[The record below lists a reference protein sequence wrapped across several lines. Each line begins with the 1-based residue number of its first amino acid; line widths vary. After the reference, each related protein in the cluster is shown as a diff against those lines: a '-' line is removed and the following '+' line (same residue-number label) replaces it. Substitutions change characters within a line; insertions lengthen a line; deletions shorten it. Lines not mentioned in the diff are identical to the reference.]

1 VAAWKAALRIEPDD
15 RPGEDS
21 GQSAC
26 RRPLEAEKALPQEH
40 SYFLRK
46 AAYRLPR
53 FRIEDDWPR
62 IRTVSNVRHCHVA
75 STILVASG
83 TGYETPNSSEI
94 VPPVDDEVLQ
104 PD

>member
-1 VAAWKAALRIEPDD
+1 
-15 RPGEDS
+15 
-21 GQSAC
+21 
-26 RRPLEAEKALPQEH
+26 
-40 SYFLRK
+40 
-46 AAYRLPR
+46 
-53 FRIEDDWPR
+53 
-62 IRTVSNVRHCHVA
+62 VA